1 MEILEGELLQENER
15 ILTHWSMDCGGGAAS
30 SQVVVIGVQMEW
42 ALSPTLVQ
50 GTVRCNINELIGKS
64 VLSSPGYS
72 FLC

>member
-1 MEILEGELLQENER
+1 
-15 ILTHWSMDCGGGAAS
+15 MDCGGGAAS

-42 ALSPTLVQ
+42 ALPPTLVQ